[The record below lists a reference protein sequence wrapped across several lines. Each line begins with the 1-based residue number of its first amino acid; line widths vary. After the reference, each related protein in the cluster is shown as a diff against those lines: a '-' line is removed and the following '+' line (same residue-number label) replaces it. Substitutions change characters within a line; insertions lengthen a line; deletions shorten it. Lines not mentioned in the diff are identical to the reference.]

1 MIRTCV
7 PGVNEEEKDIS
18 KINIREEIFIALAE
32 GYLSEM
38 YNELSPE
45 ELNNFVY
52 AGKFM
57 IYMQALRFLS
67 DYLNNDVYYG
77 SAYEGQNF
85 YRTVNQV
92 QLLKLLIQKEEKFS
106 GIVSAIA
113 QKKSQTLKHQ
123 L

>member
-1 MIRTCV
+1 
-7 PGVNEEEKDIS
+7 
-18 KINIREEIFIALAE
+18 
-32 GYLSEM
+32 
-38 YNELSPE
+38 
-45 ELNNFVY
+45 
-52 AGKFM
+52 
-57 IYMQALRFLS
+57 MQALRFLS

-113 QKKSQTLKHQ
+113 QKKLQV
-123 L
+123 